1 MLLREEGDAVV
12 CIGQPAH
19 AWVSGQIARAWGEP
33 PDPWEE
39 VCLAAE
45 QHDIGMAQWDL
56 APELNPETGR
66 PYSFMQM
73 HLPTH
78 VALWAAAPRLV
89 LAQSRYAAVPV
100 SMHGVALYER
110 RDLDA
115 LPAEEARIVR
125 EYLDSQR
132 RFQDELIESL
142 GAGRTEVKRNQ
153 QLVWAWDSLSLGLCL
168 GWDLTEM
175 LDPWPFRD
183 PHVEFHTE
191 GRRLEGRFGDE
202 AELRAAFAEAPWVTL
217 EFALD
222 RPG

>member
-19 AWVSGQIARAWGEP
+19 AWVSGQIARAWSEP
-33 PDPWEE
+33 PEPWEE

-45 QHDIGMAQWDL
+45 QHDVGWAQSDL
-56 APELNPETGR
+56 EPELNPATGR
-66 PYSFMQM
+66 PYSFMEM
-73 HLPTH
+73 PVAKHL
-78 VALWAAAPRLV
+78 ALWEAGPRLV
-89 LAQSRYAAVPV
+89 LAQSRYAALLV

-115 LPAEEARIVR
+115 MPAEEARAVR
-125 EYLDSQR
+125 EYLDSER
-132 RFQDELIESL
+132 RMQEELIDSL
-142 GAGRTEVKRNQ
+142 GADPGRVRRNQ

-168 GWDLTEM
+168 RWELERM

-183 PHVEFHTE
+183 DHVEFHTE

-202 AELRAAFAEAPWVTL
+202 GELHRALAEAPWVRV

-222 RPG
+222 RPA